1 MSDEDSPPEGSP
13 PDESL
18 ADAEL
23 DTVVGGVVC
32 TYCQCSYH
40 PAYYKN
46 SATDWSV
53 CNGNGWVKYTP

>member
-23 DTVVGGVVC
+23 DTVVGGVGC
-32 TYCQCSYH
+32 TYHPGQSGTHYYVQGSQTFQCSG
-40 PAYYKN
+40 
-46 SATDWSV
+46 S
-53 CNGNGWVKYTP
+53 GWVLKP

>member
-23 DTVVGGVVC
+23 DTVVGGGNC
-32 TYCQCSYH
+32 WNCNSSYH
-40 PAYYKN
+40 PQYYKQ
-46 SATDWSV
+46 SATEWYI
-53 CNGNGWVKYTP
+53 CRGNGWVTYKP

>member
-23 DTVVGGVVC
+23 DTVVGGGSC
-32 TYCQCSYH
+32 GACGQSYH
-40 PAYYKN
+40 PTYLKQD
-46 SATDWSV
+46 TGWLI
-53 CNGNGWVKYTP
+53 CRGNGWVPYP